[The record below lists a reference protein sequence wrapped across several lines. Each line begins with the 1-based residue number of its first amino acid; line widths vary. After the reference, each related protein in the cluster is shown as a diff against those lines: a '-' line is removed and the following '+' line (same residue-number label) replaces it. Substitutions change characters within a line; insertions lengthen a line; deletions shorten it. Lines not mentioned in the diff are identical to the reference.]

1 MSFDDARQVLT
12 FDYRVMTFLLSLGLI
27 QIAAARSSLT
37 GLWLATTRETVRR
50 VGWALFVA
58 GLAFYFLAP
67 LWQAGPWSVA
77 SDPAA
82 PQAWHTAPAVDLT
95 AAHNISDTSGG
106 LSGNTQA
113 KLLITSA
120 AFAILVSALSGAW
133 TLRRR
138 GGTRPD
144 GHTVGTEA
152 LEESNLLDAV
162 RSSWT
167 VRHLEDP
174 APRDSPPHHEISAHF
189 GRRDRSWP
197 ST

>member
-12 FDYRVMTFLLSLGLI
+12 FDYWVMTFLLSLGLI

-37 GLWLATTRETVRR
+37 GLWLVARRETVRR
-50 VGWALFVA
+50 VGWALLVA
-58 GLAFYFLAP
+58 GLVFYFLAP

-77 SDPAA
+77 SDPTA
-82 PQAWHTAPAVDLT
+82 PQAWHTASAVDLT

-120 AFAILVSALSGAW
+120 AVAIFVSALLGAW

-138 GGTRPD
+138 GGTGPD
-144 GHTVGTEA
+144 GYAVGTEA
-152 LEESNLLDAV
+152 LERGNLLDAV
-162 RSSWT
+162 RSSWA
-167 VRHLEDP
+167 VRRLEDP
-174 APRDSPPHHEISAHF
+174 ASADSPPHHEISAHF

>member
-1 MSFDDARQVLT
+1 MSFADARQVLT

-27 QIAAARSSLT
+27 QIAAARASLT
-37 GLWLATTRETVRR
+37 GLWLVTRPETVRR

-58 GLAFYFLAP
+58 GLVFYFLAP

-77 SDPAA
+77 SDPTA
-82 PQAWHTAPAVDLT
+82 PQAWHTASPVDLT

-113 KLLITSA
+113 TLLITSA
-120 AFAILVSALSGAW
+120 AVAILISASMGAW
-133 TLRRR
+133 TLSRR
-138 GGTRPD
+138 GGIRPD
-144 GHTVGTEA
+144 GDAVGTEA
-152 LEESNLLDAV
+152 LEKGNLLDAV

-167 VRHLEDP
+167 VRHPADL
-174 APRDSPPHHEISAHF
+174 APRHSPPHHEISAHF